1 MTLYTIVFVGILF
14 VIISG
19 AFTWRFI
26 ENNTKFHVEPQEQ
39 YGSEYCYEENSAEE
53 IEKQLQMLEA
63 VPIPKEEEADD
74 GVMVPGQQTTTQ
86 MDYTA

>member
-1 MTLYTIVFVGILF
+1 
-14 VIISG
+14 
-19 AFTWRFI
+19 
-26 ENNTKFHVEPQEQ
+26 
-39 YGSEYCYEENSAEE
+39 
-53 IEKQLQMLEA
+53 MLEA